1 MIKALAGVKKQIEE
15 INEYEKKI
23 GPECNLS
30 QFQSTLENF
39 NKLRQA
45 QNAVAL
51 AKQNKPNSS
60 GNKKI
65 VEPTDAQLVANF
77 MEWMKGK
84 GFDETKCKVKIDR
97 NLSEGT
103 GLVATQDIKE
113 GEDFVEIPNNTFI
126 TTFVAFEGLGKPQV
140 LENDRLIQSIPGIL
154 LSIFLVKELSNPN
167 SDWAPYIKVLPK
179 QYNTVYY
186 WGLKEFTQLRGSP
199 SLEYAMRYVRG
210 AMRQYC
216 YLYSVIDRTQS
227 NIMPISSFTWDAF
240 VWAISTVQSRQNPVY
255 AGNGSIM
262 ALIPFWDFCNHS
274 SAGNKIT
281 SFYHPETNSMTS
293 GAIKDFKKGEQVY
306 MFYGPRDNTQLLM
319 HAGFATK
326 TNLHDS
332 YPFELHLLEG
342 NHEIR
347 HDKIHLL
354 EERGIRDNIVV
365 NLNQNPSSNELPLE
379 LIPFYRI
386 YALSEQETRAIAPP
400 QVPGEHN
407 HHHSQ
412 NLELKPL
419 AFQILTKENEE
430 KAYANLLQALK
441 GKLSSYPTTLEEDEQ
456 ELKKNPPAD
465 QRFILYHKINEKKIL
480 DRNIKYIESLVKK
493 GVMNVTFKLPELKEQ
508 STTDDHHEHGDNC
521 NHDHEESHGHSHG
534 GKDGSHGHS
543 HGGNDDN
550 HGHSHG
556 GNGGHGHSH
565 QHGANCNH

>member
-1 MIKALAGVKKQIEE
+1 MIKALAAVKKQIEE
-15 INEYEKKI
+15 INEYEKRI
-23 GPECNLS
+23 GPDCNLS
-30 QFQSTLENF
+30 QFQVTLENF

-45 QNAVAL
+45 QNAVIL
-51 AKQNKPNSS
+51 AKQSKANS
-60 GNKKI
+60 GKI
-65 VEPTDAQLVANF
+65 VEPTEAQLVANF
-77 MEWMKGK
+77 NEWLKGK
-84 GFDETKCKVKIDR
+84 GFDESKCKVKIDR
-97 NLSEGT
+97 NTSEGT

-113 GEDFVEIPNNTFI
+113 GEDFVEIPSNIFI
-126 TTFVAFEGLGKPQV
+126 TTAVAFQGLGKPPI

-154 LSIFLVKELSNPN
+154 LSIFLVKELSNPA
-167 SDWAPYIKVLPK
+167 SEWGPYIKLLPK

-186 WGLKEFTQLRGSP
+186 WGLKEFTQFRGSP
-199 SLEYAMRYVRG
+199 NLEYAMRYVRG

-216 YLYSVIDRTQS
+216 YLYSMIDRTQS

-255 AGNGSIM
+255 AGNGSGSIM

-274 SAGNKIT
+274 STGSKIT
-281 SFYHPETNSMTS
+281 SFYHTETNCMTS

-347 HDKIHLL
+347 HDKVHLL
-354 EERGIRDNIVV
+354 EERGIRDGVVV
-365 NLNQNPSSNELPLE
+365 NLNQNPTSNELPLE

-407 HHHSQ
+407 HHHGHQ
-412 NLELKPL
+412 LELKPL
-419 AFQILTKENEE
+419 AFKIITQENEE
-430 KAYANLLQALK
+430 KAYSNLVQALK
-441 GKLSSYPTTLEEDEQ
+441 GKLASYPTTLEEDEQ
-456 ELKKNPPAD
+456 ELKKNPPAN
-465 QRFILYHKINEKKIL
+465 QRFILYTKINEKKIL
-480 DRNIKYIESLVKK
+480 DRNIKYLESLIKK
-493 GVMNVTFKLPELKEQ
+493 GVMNVTFKLPELVEQ
-508 STTDDHHEHGDNC
+508 QTEHADHDHEHGDNC
-521 NHDHEESHGHSHG
+521 NHEDHGSHGHSHG
-534 GKDGSHGHS
+534 GDGDDSHGHS
-543 HGGNDDN
+543 HGGNDN
-550 HGHSHG
+550 HNHSHG
-556 GNGGHGHSH
+556 GHSH